1 MICGA
6 VCISHTPLLDRSRA
20 EPTVEAEFGRGL
32 REAQKAIEA
41 WAPDFAV
48 LFFPD
53 HFNGFFYDLMP
64 QFCIGM
70 RASSIGDFGTAPG
83 KLSIGEDLAMSC
95 AQSSLRAG
103 IDVAVSYRM
112 SVDHGAAQP
121 LELLTSERPLA
132 NVVPIFINCA
142 APPRTSFARVRALGE
157 AVGNWAAALDQRVV
171 FIASGGL
178 SHDPP
183 LPSIANAT
191 PDIEQRLIDGRSLNH
206 AGRMQRQTRI
216 FSQVPSYVSGT
227 SPLRALNPDWDRA
240 FLNDVLAGKLDL
252 ADDWEDE
259 KITATAGCGAHE
271 VRTWVAALAA
281 AKADGVPYN
290 GSLIFYNPIKEWLTG
305 TAIAVASR
313 AA

>member
-1 MICGA
+1 MIFGA

-20 EPTVEAEFGRGL
+20 DPAIEAEFGRGL
-32 REAQKAIEA
+32 RDAQKAIES

-64 QFCIGM
+64 QFCVGM
-70 RASSIGDFGTAPG
+70 RGSSIGDFGTAPG
-83 KLSIGEDLAMSC
+83 TLSIREDLAMSC
-95 AQSSLRAG
+95 AQSCLRQG

-121 LELLTSERPLA
+121 LELLTSERPLTS
-132 NVVPIFINCA
+132 VVPIFINCA
-142 APPRTSFARVRALGE
+142 APPRASFARVRALGD
-157 AVGNWAAALDQRVV
+157 AVGKWAASLDQRVV

-183 LPSIANAT
+183 LPSIANAS
-191 PDIEQRLIDGRSLNH
+191 PEVEQRLIDGRGLNH

-216 FSQVPSYVSGT
+216 FSQVPTYVSGAG
-227 SPLRALNPDWDRA
+227 PLRALNPDWDKT
-240 FLNDVLAGKLDL
+240 FLDGVLSGKLDL
-252 ADDWEDE
+252 ADDWDDDE
-259 KITATAGCGAHE
+259 ITATAGCGAHE
-271 VRTWVAALAA
+271 VRTWVAALGAM
-281 AKADGVPYN
+281 KAGGANYS
-290 GSLIFYNPIKEWLTG
+290 GSLAFYNPIKEWLTG